1 MAPNTEPTSVL
12 QSTLN
17 SVIKSAQVLRVLDDI
32 KRGAHLVSISGL
44 VAGPARALALAALQL
59 EAGKQFA
66 VVVPAQ
72 RDLEDWERD
81 LNFWS
86 GALRGLPE
94 GHDAVTV
101 LPASESDPYAG
112 GSPHTETLE
121 KRALALWHLAR
132 RTKSGPGV
140 SLVKE
145 RAAADLAPDAP
156 ATSDFVLLTARAL
169 ARRTVPPSEVL
180 KAGAVLRR
188 DEDHSPE
195 ELVEKLMASGYA
207 REDPIGAIGEFS
219 IRGGILDVWPPG
231 CDAPARIEFFGD
243 TVDSIREFDP
253 ETQLS
258 TIQLAEIEIP
268 PMRELAVTARDFRD
282 WAVLARV
289 RWADRR
295 FARSLRDRTDFADE
309 GEDFPGWEWLV
320 SLIQDDGASLFDY
333 LKGAVL
339 IVDEP
344 VALENF
350 LASAFQT
357 VAERYAETDAADD
370 LGLSPQELYLTA
382 EELRAGIEAMQRIE
396 LRTLGRTATKVDQE
410 IALDAEAPKVW
421 VGKERE
427 QRKPLFLF
435 PAPGDF
441 AGDVEWKAQSVT
453 RYHGRLPDLAR
464 DLIKRQANDQ
474 AMTLFVMPS
483 SGVAERVAE
492 ILREYEVNVRLTSST
507 DQTEFAAS
515 SDAVVTAGKLSSG
528 FELPS
533 ARLVV
538 HVESDLFDEAA
549 EPALERRTKAIK
561 REKKR
566 RARGAAFLSD
576 FRDLKVDDY
585 VVHIDHGIA
594 RFGGLVTL
602 NLGPTQSSSAS
613 GLASATRGEFML
625 LYYAEE
631 ARLYVP
637 VERLDL
643 VQRYSSAEGHQPTL
657 ERLGGIGW
665 QKTKAKAKRAMRDMA
680 DELLRLYAER
690 KLVEGHAFPADAPWQ
705 REFEEGFEYTLTPD
719 QETAIEDVKH
729 DMETGTPMDRLLCGD
744 VGYGKTEVAMRAAFK
759 AVMDGKQAAILT
771 PTTVLAYQHF
781 DTFRQRFAPFP
792 VKIELLSR
800 FRSTKEQKDAV
811 RRIEAG
817 EIDVV
822 IGTHRM
828 LSKDVSFR
836 DLGLVV
842 VDEEQRFGVAHKE
855 RLKQLKKRV
864 DVLTLSA
871 TPIPRTLN
879 MSLSGL
885 RDMSLIETPPSDR
898 LAIQTQV
905 VQASDA
911 VIKSAIELELA
922 RGGQVFFIHNRV
934 ESIETI
940 AALVKRLVPQ
950 ARMAVGHGQMNEKEM
965 ERVMLDFIAHKY
977 DVLVATTIIE
987 NGIDIPRANT
997 IIINRADNYGLSQL
1011 YQLRGRVGRSSRRA
1025 YAYLLI
1031 PAEQELSPIARRR
1044 LAAIREFSDL
1054 GAGFRIAALDL
1065 ELRGAG
1071 NMLGGEQSGHMD
1083 ALGFDLYTQMLER
1096 TVGELRGEQI
1106 EDEPSVSLNLGV
1118 DVAIPES
1125 YISDMGQ
1132 RLRTY
1137 KRVSSARDEEALSA
1151 IRAET
1156 EDRYGRIP
1164 KPVEDL
1170 FGYARLRQT
1179 SETVGV
1185 VSIDRTREG
1194 IAIKLAEKARVAP
1207 EKLMEL
1213 IRVRDG
1219 ASFTPGGVL
1228 RLELNA
1234 EEREHALAVARRVL
1248 LQIRTD
1254 G

>member
-1 MAPNTEPTSVL
+1 MSTTTDSTSAF
-12 QSTLN
+12 QSALHP
-17 SVIKSAQVLRVLDDI
+17 VIESPEFGRVLEEI
-32 KRGAHLVSISGL
+32 KRGARVISISGM
-44 VAGPARALALAALQL
+44 VSEPARALALAALQR

-66 VVVPAQ
+66 LVVPAQ
-72 RDLEDWERD
+72 RDLESWERD
-81 LNFWS
+81 LSFWYC
-86 GALRGLPE
+86 ALRGTTE
-94 GHDAVTV
+94 CDDAVAV

-112 GSPHTETLE
+112 GSPHAETLE
-121 KRALALWHLAR
+121 KRALALWGLAR
-132 RTKSGPGV
+132 RKQSGPAASRV
-140 SLVKE
+140 EIKAQAT
-145 RAAADLAPDAP
+145 RATDIL
-156 ATSDFVLLTARAL
+156 LLTSRAL
-169 ARRTVPPSEVL
+169 ARRTISPAEIL

-188 DEDHSPE
+188 DEDISPE
-195 ELVEKLMASGYA
+195 ELVDKLIAGGYV
-207 REDPIGAIGEFS
+207 REDPVGAIGEFS
-219 IRGGILDVWPPG
+219 MRGGILDLWPPG
-231 CDAPARIEFFGD
+231 HGTPARIEFFGD
-243 TVDSIREFDP
+243 TVESIREFDP

-258 TIQLAEIEIP
+258 TTQLAEIEVA
-268 PMRELAVTARDFRD
+268 PMRELSVRSADF
-282 WAVLARV
+282 L
-289 RWADRR
+289 RWATHARERWRDER
-295 FARSLRDRTDFADE
+295 FARSLRDRTVFAAE
-309 GEDFPGWEWLV
+309 GESFPGWEWLI
-320 SLIQDDGASLFDY
+320 SLINESSASIFDY
-333 LKGAVL
+333 LSDAVL
-339 IVDEP
+339 VIDEP
-344 VALENF
+344 IAVENF
-350 LASAFQT
+350 LANAFQT
-357 VAERYAETDAADD
+357 LEERYAETVAADD
-370 LGLSPQELYLTA
+370 LGLAPHELYLSV
-382 EELRAGIEAMQRIE
+382 EELRARIDALPRVE
-396 LRTLGRTATKVDQE
+396 LRALGRTAAKVDQE
-410 IALDAEAPKVW
+410 LVLDAEEPKVS
-421 VGKERE
+421 VGKERTK
-427 QRKPLFLF
+427 RKPLFLF
-435 PAPGDF
+435 PHEETASNQIATSEVD
-441 AGDVEWKAQSVT
+441 WKSQSVM
-453 RYHGRLPDLAR
+453 RYHGRLPDLAQDVISR
-464 DLIKRQANDQ
+464 HATEQAS
-474 AMTLFVMPS
+474 TVFVMPS

-492 ILREYEVNVRLTSST
+492 ILRDYEVNARLTSIT
-507 DQTEFAAS
+507 DKTDGGPSPEAL
-515 SDAVVTAGKLSSG
+515 VTAGKLSGG

-538 HVESDLFDEAA
+538 HVEGDLFDEAA
-549 EPALERRTKAIK
+549 EPALERRSTAIK

-566 RARGAAFLSD
+566 RARAAAFLSD
-576 FRDLKVDDY
+576 FRDLKVGDY

-602 NLGPTQSSSAS
+602 DLGPAQSSPAS

-631 ARLYVP
+631 AKLYVP

-643 VQRYSSAEGHQPTL
+643 VQRYSSAEGHQPAL
-657 ERLGGIGW
+657 DRLGGLGW
-665 QKTKAKAKRAMRDMA
+665 LKTKAKAKRAMRDMA

-690 KLVEGHAFPADAPWQ
+690 KLVLGHAFPQDAPWQ

-719 QETAIEDVKH
+719 QETAIDDVKH
-729 DMETGTPMDRLLCGD
+729 DMETATPMDRLLCGD

-759 AVMDGKQAAILT
+759 AVMDGKQAAVLT

-792 VKIELLSR
+792 VKVELLSR
-800 FRSTKEQKDAV
+800 FRSTKEQKEV
-811 RRIEAG
+811 VKRIESG
-817 EIDVV
+817 DVDVV

-885 RDMSLIETPPSDR
+885 RDMSLIETPPRDR

-905 VQASDA
+905 AQSSDA
-911 VIKSAIELELA
+911 VIKSAIELELS
-922 RGGQVFFIHNRV
+922 RRGQVFFIHNRV

-965 ERVMLDFIAHKY
+965 ERVMLDFIGYKY

-1011 YQLRGRVGRSSRRA
+1011 YQLRGRVGRSNRRA

-1031 PAEQELSPIARRR
+1031 PAEQELTPIARRR

-1071 NMLGGEQSGHMD
+1071 NLLGGEQSGHMD

-1096 TVGELRGEQI
+1096 TVAELQGEQV
-1106 EDEPSVSLNLGV
+1106 EDEPTVSINLAV

-1125 YISDMGQ
+1125 YIADMGQ

-1137 KRVSSARDEEALSA
+1137 KRVSSARDEEVLVA
-1151 IRAET
+1151 IAAET

-1164 KPVEDL
+1164 EPVEDL
-1170 FGYARLRQT
+1170 FDYARLRQT
-1179 SETVGV
+1179 AESVGV
-1185 VSIDRTREG
+1185 ISIDRTREG
-1194 IAIKLAEKARVAP
+1194 LAIKLAEKARVAP
-1207 EKLMEL
+1207 EKLLEL
-1213 IRVRDG
+1213 INNREG
-1219 ASFTPGGVL
+1219 ASFAPSGVL
-1228 RLELNA
+1228 RVELN
-1234 EEREHALAVARRVL
+1234 EEEKDHALAVARRML